1 MNYCLMAILL
11 SIMLLRDIDSIVIVK
26 TSTTAD
32 RFIIR
37 NAEMLFDLL
46 VDIVDEI
53 NEVFSTEVSFLD
65 VFWYLHF
72 DWNLVHRLFPLF
84 SHQCFWKFLQFTTS
98 SKLYQRKIWKFPGSF
113 TWISQSGIFSWCFQ
127 NLLQFMLQLQQPKKL
142 KVYANLLEN
151 TQIHALM
158 KEFNEGWYGNKKK
171 IFIIHL
177 LSLRST
183 LCSWKWQRVR

>member
-11 SIMLLRDIDSIVIVK
+11 SIMLPRDIDSIVIVK

-72 DWNLVHRLFPLF
+72 N
-84 SHQCFWKFLQFTTS
+84 
-98 SKLYQRKIWKFPGSF
+98 
-113 TWISQSGIFSWCFQ
+113 
-127 NLLQFMLQLQQPKKL
+127 
-142 KVYANLLEN
+142 
-151 TQIHALM
+151 
-158 KEFNEGWYGNKKK
+158 
-171 IFIIHL
+171 
-177 LSLRST
+177 
-183 LCSWKWQRVR
+183 